1 MVAKRR
7 CLRQA
12 AVHYFGNPVTKL
24 SPQERE
30 VVILA
35 GRDGLTWKTV
45 ALTMGLHIG
54 TVRSY
59 VQRIMRKSGI
69 DREPR
74 QAMVELYLREFEMPT
89 K

>member
-1 MVAKRR
+1 M
-7 CLRQA
+7 
-12 AVHYFGNPVTKL
+12 TKL

-35 GRDGLTWKTV
+35 GRDGLTWNTV
-45 ALTMGLHIG
+45 ALTMGLHLG
-54 TVRSY
+54 TVQSY

-74 QAMVELYLREFEMPT
+74 QAMVELYLRDIRAGDMMDT

>member
-1 MVAKRR
+1 M
-7 CLRQA
+7 
-12 AVHYFGNPVTKL
+12 TKL

-30 VVILA
+30 VVILV
-35 GRDGLTWKTV
+35 GRDGMPWNTV

-59 VQRIMRKSGI
+59 VQRIVRKSGV

-74 QAMVELYLREFEMPT
+74 QLMVELYLREFEDEHP
-89 K
+89 

>member
-1 MVAKRR
+1 M
-7 CLRQA
+7 
-12 AVHYFGNPVTKL
+12 TKL

-45 ALTMGLHIG
+45 ALTMGLHLS
-54 TVRSY
+54 TVRVY
-59 VQRIMRKSGI
+59 VQRIIKKSGI
-69 DREPR
+69 NREPR
-74 QAMVELYLREFEMPT
+74 QAMVLLYLRGMDTDNTMDT

>member
-1 MVAKRR
+1 M
-7 CLRQA
+7 
-12 AVHYFGNPVTKL
+12 TKL

-30 VVILA
+30 VVILV
-35 GRDGLTWKTV
+35 GRDGLTWNTV

-59 VQRIMRKSGI
+59 VQRIVRKSGV

-74 QAMVELYLREFEMPT
+74 QLMVELYLRGVVADDMVDN
-89 K
+89 

>member
-1 MVAKRR
+1 ME
-7 CLRQA
+7 
-12 AVHYFGNPVTKL
+12 AVVTKL

-35 GRDGLTWKTV
+35 GRDGLQWNTV
-45 ALTMGLHIG
+45 ALKMGLHIG

-59 VQRIMRKSGI
+59 VQRIMRKSGV

-74 QAMVELYLREFEMPT
+74 QAMVTIYEREINADHMADTE
-89 K
+89 

>member
-1 MVAKRR
+1 M
-7 CLRQA
+7 
-12 AVHYFGNPVTKL
+12 TKL

-35 GRDGLTWKTV
+35 GRDGLTWNTV
-45 ALTMGLHIG
+45 ALTMDLHLS

-59 VQRIMRKSGI
+59 VQRIVRKSGV

-74 QAMVELYLREFEMPT
+74 QLMVELYLRELEDEHP
-89 K
+89 

>member
-1 MVAKRR
+1 M
-7 CLRQA
+7 
-12 AVHYFGNPVTKL
+12 TKL

-30 VVILA
+30 VVILV
-35 GRDGLTWKTV
+35 GRDGLPWNTV

-59 VQRIMRKSGI
+59 VQRIVRKSGV

-74 QAMVELYLREFEMPT
+74 QLMVELYLRGIDADHIDDS
-89 K
+89 

>member
-1 MVAKRR
+1 M
-7 CLRQA
+7 
-12 AVHYFGNPVTKL
+12 TKL

-35 GRDGLTWKTV
+35 GRDGLTWNTV

-59 VQRIMRKSGI
+59 VQRIVRKSGV

-74 QAMVELYLREFEMPT
+74 QLMVELYLREFEDENLG
-89 K
+89 

>member
-1 MVAKRR
+1 M
-7 CLRQA
+7 
-12 AVHYFGNPVTKL
+12 TKL

-30 VVILA
+30 VVILV
-35 GRDGLTWKTV
+35 GRDGLTWKAV

-59 VQRIMRKSGI
+59 VYRIRRKSGI

-74 QAMVELYLREFEMPT
+74 QAMVELYLRGIEGEGMIDVKPVIT
-89 K
+89 GMER

>member
-1 MVAKRR
+1 M
-7 CLRQA
+7 
-12 AVHYFGNPVTKL
+12 TKL

-59 VQRIMRKSGI
+59 VQRIVRKSGV

-74 QAMVELYLREFEMPT
+74 QLMVELYLREFENEHL
-89 K
+89 

>member
-1 MVAKRR
+1 M
-7 CLRQA
+7 
-12 AVHYFGNPVTKL
+12 TKL

-74 QAMVELYLREFEMPT
+74 QAMVELYLREIHADDLVDT